1 MNMHLKRNEGIQRL
15 TTPRSAALAGIL
27 FAVLFA
33 TSMVLI
39 RMNLPETISGDE
51 NWMETGRAPIK
62 FALLLMPFAGISFL
76 WFVGVI
82 RDLLG
87 EHEDQFFATVFF
99 GSSLLF
105 LAMVFVSSA
114 IAGAILASAYA
125 RTGVGLHQDVVL
137 ISQAIMRQISNV
149 YALRMASIFM
159 MSLATIWLRT
169 RILPRWLTAFTFV
182 LALLLMLTTSLSLW
196 VALVFPFWVMVISVA
211 ILYMQHRS
219 PQFLVD

>member
-1 MNMHLKRNEGIQRL
+1 
-15 TTPRSAALAGIL
+15 
-27 FAVLFA
+27 
-33 TSMVLI
+33 
-39 RMNLPETISGDE
+39 
-51 NWMETGRAPIK
+51 
-62 FALLLMPFAGISFL
+62 MPFAGISFL

-114 IAGAILASAYA
+114 IAAAILASANA

-137 ISQAIMRQISNV
+137 LSQAIMRQISNV
-149 YALRMASIFM
+149 YALRMASVFM

-169 RILPRWLTAFTFV
+169 RMSAA
-182 LALLLMLTTSLSLW
+182 LADGVHLCSG
-196 VALVFPFWVMVISVA
+196 AA
-211 ILYMQHRS
+211 AYADHQ
-219 PQFLVD
+219 PQFVGDACLPFLGDGHQCHDPIHAASKPTNPRQIGRKVFQAKQACEARGV